1 MTPAKNQGRARD
13 PEIVRAEA
21 ELARTRETVA
31 LSVAA
36 LQREVSRTLD
46 WRGWVQRKPLVSVTL
61 AFCVGAWLG
70 GWPHAPHRKPR

>member
-13 PEIVRAEA
+13 PEIARAEA

-46 WRGWVQRKPLVSVTL
+46 WRGWVQQKPLFSVAL
-61 AFCVGAWLG
+61 AFCVGALLG